1 MEGCL
6 NVQYHSKHH
15 RYLPALLVH
24 PAHNCSTQSVGE
36 KGQVRREEAAA
47 TIRPVRGP
55 RPGIPANP
63 ARARAWRGGDS
74 SLLSPAP
81 LPPLLGFY
89 KTSSLNQGPSCCP
102 ASRGPSL
109 APIVGVGAR
118 GPTHSGFEMA
128 PRGLGIQSESSQ
140 QGPPGL
146 GERQVPGIN
155 IYFLTSWCWEEQPSW
170 AVKPHLALT

>member
-1 MEGCL
+1 MSGQLPECTSTL
-6 NVQYHSKHH
+6 VNPKHH
-15 RYLPALLVH
+15 RCFPALLVH
-24 PAHNCSTQSVGE
+24 PAHRCSTQSVRE

-47 TIRPVRGP
+47 TIHPVKGP

-63 ARARAWRGGDS
+63 ARARAWRGGDL

-102 ASRGPSL
+102 TSRGASL
-109 APIVGVGAR
+109 APIVGAGVR
-118 GPTHSGFEMA
+118 EPTRSGFEMA

-146 GERQVPGIN
+146 GKRQVPGIN
-155 IYFLTSWCWEEQPSW
+155 IYFLTSWC
-170 AVKPHLALT
+170 